1 MDLKRILL
9 DNNFS
14 FKKNFGQNFINDNLL
29 LQSIVEGAGV
39 NGDKVLEIGVG
50 AGTLTRFLADKAE
63 KVVGY
68 EIDKTLKPVLN
79 KTLADKT
86 NVEIVFADALKTPIE
101 EIEKKIGGKYRL
113 VTNLPYYI
121 TTPLIMKFIDTATN
135 CISITAMVQ
144 KEVADR
150 ICAKAGTADYG
161 SITAGI
167 NAVADTKIIANVDK
181 TMFYPVPKVDSAV
194 VHIVMNKNKYDIKN
208 LTTYRDV
215 VRSAFSSRRK
225 TFVNNLMNSFKMG
238 REQAENLLTQIGVDI
253 KARGETLNCEQ
264 FIQLSNLLT

>member
-86 NVEIVFADALKTPIE
+86 NVEIVFADALKNAHRRNR
-101 EIEKKIGGKYRL
+101 EKNWR
-113 VTNLPYYI
+113 
-121 TTPLIMKFIDTATN
+121 
-135 CISITAMVQ
+135 
-144 KEVADR
+144 
-150 ICAKAGTADYG
+150 
-161 SITAGI
+161 
-167 NAVADTKIIANVDK
+167 
-181 TMFYPVPKVDSAV
+181 
-194 VHIVMNKNKYDIKN
+194 
-208 LTTYRDV
+208 
-215 VRSAFSSRRK
+215 
-225 TFVNNLMNSFKMG
+225 
-238 REQAENLLTQIGVDI
+238 
-253 KARGETLNCEQ
+253 
-264 FIQLSNLLT
+264 

>member
-1 MDLKRILL
+1 
-9 DNNFS
+9 
-14 FKKNFGQNFINDNLL
+14 
-29 LQSIVEGAGV
+29 
-39 NGDKVLEIGVG
+39 
-50 AGTLTRFLADKAE
+50 
-63 KVVGY
+63 
-68 EIDKTLKPVLN
+68 
-79 KTLADKT
+79 
-86 NVEIVFADALKTPIE
+86 
-101 EIEKKIGGKYRL
+101 
-113 VTNLPYYI
+113 
-121 TTPLIMKFIDTATN
+121 
-135 CISITAMVQ
+135 MVQ

-167 NAVADTKIIANVDK
+167 NAVADTSIIAQVDK